1 MTVLQTKHKRRASN
15 GINNIPAHGRQESSL
30 NFYIKNPN
38 NFIRSAIVMAR
49 SRQVKALTLSLA
61 HHNINCSAVLLPVW
75 LWHRRL
81 YLFQLCADLPLSS
94 PRHLPITR
102 VTETL
107 MTLIMWRGHMA
118 RRSVCVREHVCSAV
132 LKADCTG
139 DEAKLLVTSLR
150 ISPPWLRCQRKYGR
164 GAGGANLMD
173 SLHLLQN
180 VIPDVPFCPARAGEW
195 AEPNNCTVRLVRGH
209 WEPLRVQVMVNFSAF
224 KY

>member
-1 MTVLQTKHKRRASN
+1 MTVLQTEHKRRASN

-61 HHNINCSAVLLPVW
+61 HHNINCNAVLLPVW

-118 RRSVCVREHVCSAV
+118 RRSVC
-132 LKADCTG
+132 
-139 DEAKLLVTSLR
+139 
-150 ISPPWLRCQRKYGR
+150 
-164 GAGGANLMD
+164 
-173 SLHLLQN
+173 
-180 VIPDVPFCPARAGEW
+180 ARARMLRRPES
-195 AEPNNCTVRLVRGH
+195 RLHWRRGQALGH
-209 WEPLRVQVMVNFSAF
+209 LPQNLTAVVTLSEEIWPWSRGGQT
-224 KY
+224 